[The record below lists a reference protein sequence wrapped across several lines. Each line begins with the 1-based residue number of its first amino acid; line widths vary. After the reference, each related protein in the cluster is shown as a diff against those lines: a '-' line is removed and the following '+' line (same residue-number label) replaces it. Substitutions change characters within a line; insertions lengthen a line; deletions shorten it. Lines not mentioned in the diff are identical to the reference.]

1 MHKSVNRAVLPDLLS
16 FVAVVSAG
24 TFTAAGSQLGISHSV
39 LSKRIKRLEAKLGI
53 QLLNRTTRQLHL
65 TEAGERVFR
74 ECEQIK
80 ENIEGIILE
89 LGQLQ
94 EEPQGILRVHA
105 PMSFGQLHLAQ
116 AVSDF
121 IQRYPKIQIE
131 LILGNSTINLL
142 ENGIDVGIFIKE
154 LPDSSLIARRIGL
167 RRMHVCG
174 SPEYFAKHGMPKT
187 PDDLSSHNCLL
198 YQLQPQTQKWLFNSP
213 AGDSWV
219 KVSGNLRMNSSQ
231 ALAHAAV
238 SGLGI
243 VKLPGYMVTR
253 EIQSGKL
260 ISILKQY
267 CPKDIGIYAT
277 YPHTKYPNKKV
288 KVFIDFL
295 ADRFSG
301 EKYWNEE

>member
-1 MHKSVNRAVLPDLLS
+1 MKRYMLADLLS
-16 FVAVVSAG
+16 FVTVASAG
-24 TFTAAGSQLGISHSV
+24 TFTAAGTQLGISHSV
-39 LSKRIKRLEAKLGI
+39 LSKRIKRLEEHLGI
-53 QLLNRTTRQLHL
+53 QLLSRTTRQLHL
-65 TEAGERVFR
+65 TDAGERVYR

-80 ENIEGIILE
+80 QGLESVIAE
-89 LGQLQ
+89 LGHLQ

-116 AVSDF
+116 AIGDF
-121 IQRYPKIQIE
+121 IQHHPKIQIE
-131 LILGNSTINLL
+131 LILGNAPINLL
-142 ENGIDVGIFIKE
+142 EHGIDVGIFIKE

-174 SPEYFAKHGMPKT
+174 SPEYFAKYGLPKT
-187 PDDLSSHNCLL
+187 PEELSSHNCLL
-198 YQLQPQTQKWLFNSP
+198 YQLQPQQQKWLFHSSK
-213 AGDSWV
+213 GDILV
-219 KVSGNLRMNSSQ
+219 KVSGNLRINSSQ
-231 ALAHAAV
+231 ALANAAV
-238 SGLGI
+238 AGVGI
-243 VKLPGYMVTR
+243 VKLPGYMVNR

-277 YPHTKYPNKKV
+277 YPYTQYPNLKV